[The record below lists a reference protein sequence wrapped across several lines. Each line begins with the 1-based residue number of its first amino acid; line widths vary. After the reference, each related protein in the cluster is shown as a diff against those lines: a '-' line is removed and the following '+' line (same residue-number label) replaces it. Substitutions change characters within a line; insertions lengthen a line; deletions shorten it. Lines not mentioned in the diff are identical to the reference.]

1 MILAVW
7 LPGNRQEIVN
17 KYHND
22 GKGGRGDSNKK
33 VGVGSELSD
42 RHRLSVNIHAHAH
55 AHAHILNTKTGYRT
69 LYVNSTA
76 SGETAATFPF
86 TALSVIGC
94 TWHMAFTQYV
104 FNTAT

>member
-42 RHRLSVNIHAHAH
+42 RHRLSVNIHAH